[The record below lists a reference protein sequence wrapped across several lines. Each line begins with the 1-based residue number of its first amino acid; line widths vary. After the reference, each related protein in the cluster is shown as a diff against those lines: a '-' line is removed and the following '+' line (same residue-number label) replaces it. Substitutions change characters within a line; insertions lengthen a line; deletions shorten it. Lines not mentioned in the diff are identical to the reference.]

1 MMSRTSFLVVA
12 AVALGVFAGRGIAAL
27 PQEAASGAKAPEGTS
42 MADTLAEIDAFIA
55 KSNIDK
61 SKSSWKTS
69 LPMPPKFAFDPAKKY
84 FVNITTNKGPI
95 KIQFMPAV
103 APMHVSSFM
112 YLARLGFYD
121 GIKFHRVITGF
132 MAQGGD
138 PLGNG
143 TGGPGYKFGGEH
155 DPKVKHDRPY
165 LLSMANA
172 GPGTDGSQFFL
183 TFKETPWLDGKHTI
197 FGEVV
202 EGQETVKALEACG
215 SAQGKTSEPLSM
227 EKVTVEVK

>member
-1 MMSRTSFLVVA
+1 MAFGVLAGTGVA
-12 AVALGVFAGRGIAAL
+12 A
-27 PQEAASGAKAPEGTS
+27 PTNQEAASGADKAKEGES
-42 MADTLAEIDAFIA
+42 MAESDKTLGEIDAFIA
-55 KSNIDK
+55 KSAIDK
-61 SKSSWKTS
+61 TKNTWKTT
-69 LPMPPKFAFDPAKKY
+69 LPIPPKFTFDPAKKY
-84 FVNITTNKGPI
+84 FVNIQTNKGPI

-112 YLARLGFYD
+112 YLARLGFFD
-121 GIKFHRVITGF
+121 GIKFHRVITAF

-143 TGGPGYKFGGEH
+143 TGGPGYKFGGEC
-155 DPKVKHDRPY
+155 DPNVKHDRPF

-183 TFKETPWLDGKHTI
+183 TFKETPWLDGKHAI

-202 EGQETVKALEACG
+202 EGQETVKALEKAG
-215 SAQGKTSEPLSM
+215 SSSGKTSEPLSM
-227 EKVTVEVK
+227 DKVTVEVK